1 MSGESLPI
9 TREILREG
17 RRSLLLW
24 GVALAAVSA
33 MYIGFYPSMGGSQA
47 MEDVIATLPE
57 GVVTAL
63 GYDRIG
69 TAGGWLTSTVYG
81 LLAPI
86 LLLVFGIG
94 AGARTVAGEEEDGT
108 LELELTSPVGR
119 RRIVGERM
127 AALWASIAFLV
138 AVVTVVAY
146 GLVLALDMEVGLP
159 EILAGSTG
167 LLLLALGFATVALA
181 VGAVTGR
188 RALALGAASG
198 LAVVAFVL
206 DALGPAVDATWMT
219 TVSPFS
225 WYLGEDPL
233 TNGFDVAGLALLA
246 VVPIVAAVAAIIAFE
261 RRDVMV

>member
-1 MSGESLPI
+1 M
-9 TREILREG
+9 TREAMPVAREVLRRS

-24 GVALAAVSA
+24 GLALGAVSA

-57 GVVTAL
+57 GLVTAL

-94 AGARTVAGEEEDGT
+94 SGARTIAGEEEDGT

-119 RRIVGERM
+119 RRIVSERL
-127 AALWASIAFLV
+127 AALWVSIAFLV
-138 AVVTVVAY
+138 AVVAAVSY
-146 GLVLALDMEVGLP
+146 GLVLVLGMDVGVGEV
-159 EILAGSTG
+159 LAGSTG
-167 LLLLALGFATVALA
+167 LLLLVLGFATVALA
-181 VGAVTGR
+181 VGAATGR
-188 RALALGAASG
+188 RAVALGVASG
-198 LAVVAFVL
+198 LAVVAFIL
-206 DALGPAVDATWMT
+206 DALGPAVGAEWMT

-233 TNGFDVAGLALLA
+233 TNGFDWAGLALLG
-246 VVPIVAAVAAIIAFE
+246 VVPVVAAVAALAAFD

>member
-1 MSGESLPI
+1 MKGETMPI
-9 TREILREG
+9 AGEVRRKS
-17 RRSLLLW
+17 RRSLLL
-24 GVALAAVSA
+24 GGLALAAVSA

-47 MEDVIATLPE
+47 MKDVIATLPE
-57 GVVTAL
+57 GLVTAL

-69 TAGGWLTSTVYG
+69 SAGGWLTSTVYG

-86 LLLVFGIG
+86 LLLVFGIA

-119 RRIVGERM
+119 RRIVAERM
-127 AALWASIAFLV
+127 AALWASIAILV

-146 GLVLALDMEVGLP
+146 GLVLALDMEVGFT

-167 LLLLALGFATVALA
+167 LLLLVLGFATIALA

-188 RALALGAASG
+188 RAVALGAASG
-198 LAVVAFVL
+198 LAVVAFIL
-206 DALGPAVDATWMT
+206 DALGPAVDAKWMA

-233 TNGFDVAGLALLA
+233 TNGFDPAGLALLS
-246 VVPIVAAVAAIIAFE
+246 VVPIVAAIVAIVAFD